1 MSEDFVIKLF
11 TKHQTCKACPSNKD
25 IKILFEDILG
35 LLFPSFSDNRL
46 TSVDLIKE
54 RIESIRERIQ
64 SLLSHYATLCPSDPT
79 KVATEFVT
87 YLPSVEHSIHMDVEA
102 IFIGDP
108 AAKSRE
114 EIVRSYPGFYAIS
127 AYRIAHLLHK
137 LGVAMIP
144 RIITELA
151 HHRTGIDIHPSA
163 HIGHSFCIDHGT
175 GVVIGE
181 TTFIGNH
188 VKIYQGVTLG
198 ALSIDK
204 KDANKKRHPTLE
216 DHTVVYANAT
226 ILGGNTIIG
235 HHSTIGGNSWI
246 TRSVEPYS
254 TVYYISEL
262 NQVNKKKKR
271 L

>member
-1 MSEDFVIKLF
+1 MNEDFVNKLF
-11 TKHQTCKACPSNKD
+11 KKHQICKECPSNND

-46 TSVDLIKE
+46 FSIVEINEHIENIHE
-54 RIESIRERIQ
+54 RIS
-64 SLLSHYATLCPSDPT
+64 SLLTHYSSLCTSDPA
-79 KVATEFVT
+79 KVATEFV
-87 YLPSVEHSIHMDVEA
+87 LSLQSVENSIYMDVEA

-108 AAKSRE
+108 AAKNMV

-127 AYRIAHLLHK
+127 AYRIAHLMYK
-137 LGVAMIP
+137 LGISMVP

-163 HIGHSFCIDHGT
+163 AIGHSFCIDHGT

-181 TTFIGNH
+181 TTSIGNH

-246 TRSVEPYS
+246 TKSVEPYS
-254 TVYYISEL
+254 TVYYISEN
-262 NQVNKKKKR
+262 NQVNKKKKQ